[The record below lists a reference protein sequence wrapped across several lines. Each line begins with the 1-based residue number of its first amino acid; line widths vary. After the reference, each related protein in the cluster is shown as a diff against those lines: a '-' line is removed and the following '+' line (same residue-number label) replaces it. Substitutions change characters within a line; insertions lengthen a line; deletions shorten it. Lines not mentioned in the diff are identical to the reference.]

1 MADDK
6 APLQPTN
13 TPQNKTEHALTS
25 IHRANKVISISTVV
39 ALVLIVAML
48 GFALIQLQRVNDR
61 QQQEIKAA
69 ADRNNQLVQ
78 ELKNS
83 SERQLGAIADYLE
96 CIAKT
101 NPTTRTNAEVDACLD
116 LLRKG
121 GKVSYFLGHPKHHS
135 LTA

>member
-69 ADRNNQLVQ
+69 AERNNQLVQ
-78 ELKNS
+78 QVKDNTD
-83 SERQLGAIADYLE
+83 RQLTAIADYLE

-101 NPTTRTNAEVDACLD
+101 NPVSRTPGEVDACLNI
-116 LLRKG
+116 LRQG
-121 GKVSYFLGHPKHHS
+121 GSVSTDFLPRQ
-135 LTA
+135 